1 MRLASRVRSVAR
13 MSPALALGV
22 IGLWLGT
29 SCSRA
34 AKDAPLSGHTLAN
47 SAPVGA
53 LALPE
58 VHADGSSTPFPFR
71 AQSGHVLVV
80 YFGYTTCPDVC
91 PTTLGDLHLA
101 LAKLGA
107 DAQRVDV
114 AFVTVDRD
122 RDTPDR
128 LVPYITTFVTGGH
141 ALRPASETE
150 LATAENAFGAMSSIT
165 HTPAGEIE
173 VSHSGTVY
181 LVDQNG
187 KIVDEWSFG
196 STPELMAHDLRILV
210 ARAPTRNPS

>member
-1 MRLASRVRSVAR
+1 MT
-13 MSPALALGV
+13 PALALGM
-22 IGLWLGT
+22 ICLSLCA
-29 SCSRA
+29 SCSRG

-58 VHADGSSTPFPFR
+58 VHADGSSAPFPLH
-71 AQSGHVLVV
+71 AQPGHVLVV

-107 DAQRVDV
+107 DAQHVDV
-114 AFVTVDRD
+114 AFVTVDRE

-128 LVPYITTFVTGGH
+128 LVPYITTFVAGGH
-141 ALRPASETE
+141 ALRPTSDAQLAS
-150 LATAENAFGAMSSIT
+150 AEQAFGAMSSIT
-165 HTPAGEIE
+165 RTPAGEIE

-181 LVDQNG
+181 LVDETG

-210 ARAPTRNPS
+210 ARAPSRNPS